1 MFATLKEMFLTAHVI
16 RKGLVSIII
25 QYVAHL
31 SLICHTQTLY
41 PRRFC
46 IS

>member
-1 MFATLKEMFLTAHVI
+1 MFAALKEMFLTAHVI
-16 RKGLVSIII
+16 RQGLVSIIK
-25 QYVAHL
+25 YVAHL

>member
-1 MFATLKEMFLTAHVI
+1 MFAALKEMFLTAHVI
-16 RKGLVSIII
+16 RNGLVFMHRHAKHS
-25 QYVAHL
+25 

-41 PRRFC
+41 SKRFC

>member
-1 MFATLKEMFLTAHVI
+1 MFATLKERILTAYVI
-16 RKGLVSIII
+16 SKGLVSIIRF
-25 QYVAHL
+25 VAHL

-41 PRRFC
+41 PRWFC

>member
-1 MFATLKEMFLTAHVI
+1 MFAALKEMFFTAYVI
-16 RKGLVSIII
+16 KGLVSIIR
-25 QYVAHL
+25 YVEHL
-31 SLICHTQTLY
+31 GLICHTQTLY

>member
-1 MFATLKEMFLTAHVI
+1 MFAALKEMFLTAHVI
-16 RKGLVSIII
+16 RRGLVSTIK
-25 QYVAHL
+25 YVAHL